1 MEIKALALT
10 LPNPDKFLVLTH
22 KRSNTAS
29 PLVWEE
35 TYRDQ
40 LFEMQ
45 RFVREV
51 AKGRHLDSLNEEQKE
66 ALLVPGMNPKDAEES
81 IRCVWVDA
89 ERYGK
94 KLKFLDK
101 ERDNVSIGGLA
112 GYDVEKGFIR
122 YLLVNN
128 GSKFTPTKELM
139 VELDSRFSKG
149 KWLAV
154 SPAGKEVPISR
165 FEPGYRVVDTEG
177 NDVDFDDL
185 SWRKS
190 HMFIGQVTRFGSKA
204 LTDEKIVRLVT
215 IPTEARVSIVVSR
228 GKEVLREI
236 PRQWA

>member
-29 PLVWEE
+29 PLEWKE

-40 LFEMQ
+40 LFELQ
-45 RFVREV
+45 RFVREL
-51 AKGRHLDSLNEEQKE
+51 AKGRHLETLNDEQRE
-66 ALLVPGMNPKDAEES
+66 ALVVPGMSPKEAEES

-89 ERYGK
+89 ERYSK

-101 ERDNVSIGGLA
+101 RGDNVSVGGLA
-112 GYDVEKGFIR
+112 GYDVKGGFVR

-128 GSKFTPTKELM
+128 GVGFVPTKELM
-139 VELDSRFSKG
+139 ILLDSYLSKG

-154 SPAGKEVPISR
+154 TPAGKEVPISR
-165 FEPGYRVVDTEG
+165 YEPGYKIVDTAG
-177 NDVDFDDL
+177 KDVDFDAL
-185 SWRKS
+185 EWRKS
-190 HMFIGQVTRFGSKA
+190 HMLIGHTGRVKGEA
-204 LTDEKIVRLVT
+204 LTEGRTIRLVT
-215 IPTEARVSIVVSR
+215 VPYEARVSIVASR

-236 PRQWA
+236 PRQWS